1 LWRKLGRRWRV
12 TKTVSML
19 SDIYS
24 VLWVDLRFLRRHWLR
39 TLATSIVSPIL
50 YLVAFGFGLGRG
62 ISFGGYSYLDFVI
75 PGIIALTAMTGSYNG
90 AGLKLHVDRLF
101 YKCFDEYL
109 LSPISL
115 FSIAVGKTL
124 IGVVRG
130 LIASG
135 ALLVVGIIISPT
147 LIVSPLFVLVLV
159 TSCFVFSFL
168 GVLIGL
174 WAKSHQDMGTF
185 STLVILP
192 MTFLSGTFFSL
203 SLLPDAMK
211 AALYVLP
218 LTHSSESLRAAALG
232 QPFPWLSFLALLG
245 FGLAF
250 FLGCMMV
257 LKRTSV

>member
-1 LWRKLGRRWRV
+1 MINVFR
-12 TKTVSML
+12 
-19 SDIYS
+19 DIYS

-50 YLVAFGFGLGRG
+50 YLVAFGYGLGRG
-62 ISFGGYSYLDFVI
+62 ISFEGYSYLEFVM

-115 FSIAVGKTL
+115 FSLAVGKTL

-130 LIASG
+130 LIASV
-135 ALLVVGIIISPT
+135 ALLIVSVILSPT
-147 LIVSPLFVLVLV
+147 LIISPLFVFALVS
-159 TSCFVFSFL
+159 SCFVFAFL
-168 GVLIGL
+168 GVLVGL
-174 WAKSHQDMGTF
+174 VAKSHQDMGTF

-203 SLLPDAMK
+203 SQLPEAAK
-211 AALYVLP
+211 AVLYLLP
-218 LTHSSESLRAAALG
+218 LTHSSQTLRAAALG
-232 QPFPWLSFLALLG
+232 QPFPWLSLVALLG
-245 FGLAF
+245 FGLF
-250 FLGCMMV
+250 FFSACIV
-257 LKRTSV
+257 ALKRTSV

>member
-1 LWRKLGRRWRV
+1 MLGV
-12 TKTVSML
+12 L

-39 TLATSIVSPIL
+39 TLATSIVNPVL
-50 YLVAFGFGLGRG
+50 YLVAFGYGLGRG
-62 ISFGGYSYLDFVI
+62 ISFEGYSYLAFVM

-115 FSIAVGKTL
+115 FSLAVGKTL

-130 LIASG
+130 LIASV
-135 ALLVVGIIISPT
+135 ALVVVSVVLLPT
-147 LIVSPLFVLVLV
+147 LMISPLFVLVLV
-159 TSCFVFSFL
+159 SSCFVFAFL
-168 GVLIGL
+168 GVLVGL
-174 WAKSHQDMGTF
+174 LAQSHQDMGTF
-185 STLVILP
+185 GTLVILP

-203 SLLPDAMK
+203 SQLPEAVK
-211 AALYVLP
+211 AVLYVLP
-218 LTHSSESLRAAALG
+218 LTHSSQTLRAAALG
-232 QPFPWLSFLALLG
+232 QAFPWLSFLALLG

-250 FLGCMMV
+250 FLACIVV

>member
-1 LWRKLGRRWRV
+1 V
-12 TKTVSML
+12 VSVL

-62 ISFGGYSYLDFVI
+62 ISFGMYGYLDFVI
-75 PGIIALTAMTGSYNG
+75 PGIVALTAMTGSYNG
-90 AGLKLHVDRLF
+90 AGMKLHVDRLF

-109 LSPISL
+109 LSPISM
-115 FSIAVGKTL
+115 FSLAVGKTL

-130 LIASG
+130 LLASG
-135 ALLVVGIIISPT
+135 ALLAVGIALSPS
-147 LIVSPLFVLVLV
+147 LILGPLFVLVLV

-168 GVLIGL
+168 GVLVGL
-174 WAKSHQDMGTF
+174 LAKSHQDMGTF

-192 MTFLSGTFFSL
+192 MTFLSGTFFSI
-203 SLLPDAMK
+203 SQLPDAVK
-211 AALYVLP
+211 AVLYVLP

-232 QPFPWLSFLALLG
+232 LPFPLLSFIALLVFGLVFFAGCLLAL
-245 FGLAF
+245 
-250 FLGCMMV
+250 
-257 LKRTSV
+257 KKTSV

>member
-1 LWRKLGRRWRV
+1 M
-12 TKTVSML
+12 VSVL

-90 AGLKLHVDRLF
+90 AGMKLHVDRLF

-109 LSPISL
+109 LSPISM
-115 FSIAVGKTL
+115 FSLAVGKTL

-130 LIASG
+130 LLASG
-135 ALLVVGIIISPT
+135 ALLAVGIVLSSSLIIG
-147 LIVSPLFVLVLV
+147 PLFVLVLV

-168 GVLIGL
+168 GVLVGL
-174 WAKSHQDMGTF
+174 LAKSHQDMGTF

-192 MTFLSGTFFSL
+192 MTFLSGTFFSI
-203 SLLPDAMK
+203 SQLPDAVK
-211 AALYVLP
+211 AVLYVLP

-245 FGLAF
+245 FGLVF
-250 FLGCMMV
+250 FAGCLLA
-257 LKRTSV
+257 LKRISV

>member
-1 LWRKLGRRWRV
+1 M
-12 TKTVSML
+12 S
-19 SDIYS
+19 
-24 VLWVDLRFLRRHWLR
+24 
-39 TLATSIVSPIL
+39 A
-50 YLVAFGFGLGRG
+50 
-62 ISFGGYSYLDFVI
+62 SY
-75 PGIIALTAMTGSYNG
+75 GG

-130 LIASG
+130 LIASV
-135 ALLVVGIIISPT
+135 ALLAVGIAIAPT
-147 LIVSPLFVLVLV
+147 LIVSPLFVLVLI

-168 GVLIGL
+168 GVLVGL

-203 SLLPDAMK
+203 AVVSSASGFRFSLFRRMHAG
-211 AALYVLP
+211 A
-218 LTHSSESLRAAALG
+218 
-232 QPFPWLSFLALLG
+232 
-245 FGLAF
+245 
-250 FLGCMMV
+250 
-257 LKRTSV
+257 